1 MSTLK
6 LVLVALITSGCA
18 HTISVESSPPG
29 ASVLVDGV
37 PAGRTP
43 MALAEKTGRDDLVS
57 IEVERDGRTAHFA
70 YQKTGV
76 STDAVIGAT
85 AASCG
90 MCAVGVGGLVGLV
103 VLIPTLVFVATAP
116 QVAIPVIIA
125 AYAAY
130 VIGVM
135 LVGYAP
141 YALVVGIGEG
151 GRKGP
156 ERIHVDFSKGTPVVT
171 TTPDGM
177 STPLVGRSRSR
188 PPLQRY

>member
-1 MSTLK
+1 MSTLQ
-6 LVLVALITSGCA
+6 LVLVLALITSGCA

-90 MCAVGVGGLVGLV
+90 MCAVGVGETHAAGKIVHPSSV
-103 VLIPTLVFVATAP
+103 MAP
-116 QVAIPVIIA
+116 AGQTCNNS
-125 AYAAY
+125 
-130 VIGVM
+130 G
-135 LVGYAP
+135 
-141 YALVVGIGEG
+141 
-151 GRKGP
+151 
-156 ERIHVDFSKGTPVVT
+156 
-171 TTPDGM
+171 
-177 STPLVGRSRSR
+177 
-188 PPLQRY
+188 